1 MDDAAQEVL
10 PLSIRSDCK
19 NKTPF
24 PMPHFIIDC
33 SANVLSDTSEEQVIT
48 EIHQVAV
55 ASGLF
60 TENDIKVRMRPFET
74 YLVGGKT
81 TDFIHVFGSIMQGR
95 TEAQRA
101 ALSKAMVARL
111 KTLFPQVPFIA
122 MNVDEFEKST
132 YCNLHGL

>member
-1 MDDAAQEVL
+1 
-10 PLSIRSDCK
+10 
-19 NKTPF
+19 
-24 PMPHFIIDC
+24 MPHFIIDC

-60 TENDIKVRMRPFET
+60 AENDIKVRMRPFET
-74 YLVGGKT
+74 YLVGGKK
-81 TDFIHVFGSIMQGR
+81 TDFIHVFASIMQGR

-101 ALSKAMVARL
+101 ALSKAMVTKL
-111 KTLFPQVPFIA
+111 KSLFPKVPFIA

-132 YCNLHGL
+132 YCNLNAL

>member
-1 MDDAAQEVL
+1 
-10 PLSIRSDCK
+10 
-19 NKTPF
+19 
-24 PMPHFIIDC
+24 MPHFIIDC
-33 SANVLSDTSEEQVIT
+33 SASVLTDISQEQVNQ

-60 TENDIKVRMRPFET
+60 TEGDIKVRMRPFED

-101 ALSKAMVARL
+101 ALSKAMVTKL
-111 KTLFPQVPFIA
+111 KELFPEVPFIA
-122 MNVDEFEKST
+122 MNVNEFEKST
-132 YCNLHGL
+132 YCNLNSL